1 MEQVHSAPGAVK
13 ARMPSRLIRWFRK
26 LPRAGQVLLGG
37 ATLIALLGFFFAEEN
52 WRGERA
58 WEKCR
63 RQLEAKGVELEWSK
77 FAPAPVPDEQ
87 NFAMTPFLAPLFD
100 FNPRP
105 LQPGQKLWRDTV
117 SVERAQN
124 FGAELLHADKLGQI
138 PRRRLEGQLTDLEAA
153 LLQLK
158 KQSNASS
165 VFDSRT
171 AAAAAVLDALKDYQ
185 PVLDELRTASR
196 RPFSRFNVQYD
207 AEDPT
212 TILLPHYR
220 VLLQVGKVLQVRGS
234 AELALDKPGLAFD
247 DLRLMLFLV
256 DSVRAEPFLITMN
269 VRANLLSMAEQLMWE
284 GLAQRL
290 WSESQLRESQE
301 QLSQINML
309 ACLNRGLQA
318 ERAAHGNQLFRYIRT
333 HKGAFR
339 QIVGSDDATAGLS
352 YLLAGPEGWFYQEQ
366 AVFHQLFQTHVADI
380 FDAHTGHMNP
390 SAVKASSKALERD
403 LARNSLWHHNAMS
416 RLLLSKLL
424 ALFERAALAQTQA
437 ELAATACALER
448 YRLARGVFPEKL
460 EGLVPQFADK
470 IPVDVCGGAPLRY
483 RPLAAGQ
490 FLLYGV
496 GWNETDDGGTTVMN
510 NEGTAPASDVGD
522 WVWPPYPTK

>member
-1 MEQVHSAPGAVK
+1 MEQVHSGPGAVK
-13 ARMPSRLIRWFRK
+13 ASMPSRLVRWFRK
-26 LPRAGQVLLGG
+26 LPRAGQVVLGG
-37 ATLIALLGFFFAEEN
+37 ATLVAFFGLFFAEEN

-63 RQLEAKGVELEWSK
+63 RQLEAKGVELDWSK

-87 NFAMTPFLAPLFD
+87 NFAMTPFLVPLFD
-100 FNPRP
+100 FNPSP

-124 FGAELLHADKLGQI
+124 FGAELLHEDKPDQI
-138 PRRRLEGQLTDLEAA
+138 PRRRLEGQLTDLEEA
-153 LLQLK
+153 LMQLK
-158 KQSNASS
+158 RQSNASS
-165 VFDSRT
+165 GMVPAFDSRT
-171 AAAAAVLDALKDYQ
+171 AAAAAVLDALKDYR
-185 PVLDELRTASR
+185 PVLEELQAASR
-196 RPFSRFNVQYD
+196 RPFSRFKVQYD
-207 AEDPT
+207 AEDPM

-220 VLLQVGKVLQVRGS
+220 ILQQVAKVLQVRGS
-234 AELALDKPGLAFD
+234 AELALDKPGLAYD

-256 DSVRAEPFLITMN
+256 DSVRAEPFLVTMN
-269 VRANLLSMAEQLMWE
+269 VRANLLSMAERLLWE
-284 GLAQRL
+284 GLGQHL
-290 WSESQLRESQE
+290 WSESQLREAQG

-309 ACLNRGLQA
+309 SCLNRGLQA

-339 QIVGSDDATAGLS
+339 QIVGSDDATAGLT

-366 AVFHQLFQTHVADI
+366 AVFHQLFQTRVADI
-380 FDAHTGHMNP
+380 FDVQSGHVNP

-403 LARNSLWHHNAMS
+403 LAGNALWHHNAMS
-416 RLLLSKLL
+416 RLLLGKLL
-424 ALFERAALAQTQA
+424 GLFERAALAQTQA

-448 YRLARGVFPEKL
+448 YRLARGGFPEKL

-470 IPVDVCGGAPLRY
+470 IPVDVCGGAPLKY
-483 RPLAAGQ
+483 RPIAAGQ

-496 GWNETDDGGTTVMN
+496 GWNETDDGGTSVMT
-510 NEGTAPASDVGD
+510 ESDQGD